1 MALLAFGINHRTA
14 PVDVR
19 ERVAFARERL
29 HAALADLCR
38 ATPVREAAILSTC
51 NRMELY
57 CEAESDSL
65 GPVFQWLGEYHR
77 VPVDRIRSAAYE
89 FWGEQAVRHV
99 MRVASGLDSMVL
111 GEPQIL
117 GQLKEAY
124 GLAREA
130 DTVGPHLGR
139 LFQQTFSVAK
149 QVRTETGIGANP
161 VSVAFA
167 AVSLIRHIF
176 SDVAHTRALLVG
188 AGETME
194 LVARHLREQG
204 VGRIVV
210 ANRTLGRAQALAETV
225 DGQAIELSD
234 IPEALAQAD
243 IVISSTASPLPII
256 GKGMVEQALRRRRHA
271 PMLMVD
277 IAVPRDIEQGVA
289 DLQDVYL
296 YTVDDLQQV
305 VDENRRAREVEAI
318 KAEEIIQRRAGEF
331 MDQLRGLDANGVI
344 RDYRGHVDRLRETEL
359 QRALSALQAG
369 GDPAEV
375 LARMSQTLTN
385 KIMHAPSAALKR
397 AAEEGRLDLLDW
409 SRHLFGVADDP
420 DDPRT

>member
-14 PVDVR
+14 PLDVR
-19 ERVAFARERL
+19 ERVAFARERVQ
-29 HAALADLCR
+29 AALADLCR

-51 NRMELY
+51 NRMEVY
-57 CEAESDSL
+57 CEAEAGSL
-65 GPVFQWLGEYHR
+65 SAIFDWLGAYHHL
-77 VPVDRIRSAAYE
+77 PVERIRSAAYE

-124 GLAREA
+124 GVAREA
-130 DTVGPHLGR
+130 ETLGPQLGR

-167 AVSLIRHIF
+167 AVSLTRHIF
-176 SDVAHTRALLVG
+176 SDVRQTSALLVG

-204 VGRIVV
+204 VGHIVV
-210 ANRTLGRAQALAETV
+210 ANRTLGRAQALAETIS
-225 DGQAIELSD
+225 GHAIELSD
-234 IPEALAQAD
+234 IPAALASAD

-277 IAVPRDIEQGVA
+277 IAVPRDIEEGVSE
-289 DLQDVYL
+289 LQDVYL

-305 VDENRRAREVEAI
+305 VEENRRARESEAV

-331 MDQLRGLDANGVI
+331 MDLLRSLDATAVI
-344 RDYRGHVDRLRETEL
+344 RDYRRHVERLREAEL
-359 QRALSALQAG
+359 QRALAALQSG
-369 GDPAEV
+369 NDPSEV
-375 LARMSQTLTN
+375 LARMSQGFAN
-385 KIMHAPSAALKR
+385 KIMHAPSTALRR
-397 AAEEGRLDLLDW
+397 AAEEGRLDLVDW
-409 SRHLFGVADDP
+409 SRHLFGMTDDP
-420 DDPRT
+420 EEPRS